1 MIVIT
6 LRTDNPEAELGLF
19 DLSHEAPKK
28 IDYFKWQ
35 AHKVLSETL
44 PEKIRDILM
53 SNDFNYEDIG
63 GIVCFEG
70 PGSFTGLRIGISI
83 ANSLSYGLNI
93 PVIGSSGEDW
103 ISIGFRD
110 ISKNKKIA
118 PIVPHYGAPVHIT
131 QARK

>member
-1 MIVIT
+1 MNIT
-6 LRTDNPEAELGLF
+6 KYNIISA
-19 DLSHEAPKK
+19 
-28 IDYFKWQ
+28 
-35 AHKVLSETL
+35 
-44 PEKIRDILM
+44 
-53 SNDFNYEDIG
+53 NDFNYEDIG

>member
-1 MIVIT
+1 MIVISI
-6 LRTDNPEAELGLF
+6 RTDNPEAELGLF
-19 DLSHEAPKK
+19 DLNHEAPKK

-83 ANSLSYGLNI
+83 ANAFSYGLNV
-93 PVIGSSGEDW
+93 PVIGKSGDDW
-103 ISIGFRD
+103 ISKGLRD
-110 ISKNKKIA
+110 ISKSGKIE

-131 QARK
+131 SARK